1 MYIRKKTFILIITY
15 LTAAVVALGA
25 YTAVHFGM
33 EGSYRRTAEYGY
45 AHAFEEVVYAASS
58 LSDSLHRASYAT
70 GAELSGRL
78 CADIYGS
85 CLAAEM
91 TMAALPFST
100 QELEQ
105 TAAFIG
111 VAGDYARSRL
121 RASAQSGFDDA
132 ARADFASLYKT
143 AAALTEKLH
152 KLQNAVNDGD
162 VLLDEPE
169 NVFASGGDRL
179 SSSMLDIEDGMGKTE
194 LGSYGGRYAK
204 DISSQIRSPVP
215 EAKAKAIAADFF
227 GLEADKLEA
236 EYTAENGTACFSF
249 DGGSVCLDAEGNVL
263 SLSSE
268 RSVCGD
274 MGSSELEQIARDF
287 LASHGFGEM
296 YLASSE
302 RIGSVQTMK
311 FECVESNVRCISDS
325 VRISV
330 AGDDGGIYAYDAT
343 EHVRVHGTY
352 PAVSA
357 AVSESAARA
366 ALPSALKVID
376 AQLCYAPADDE
387 NSVLCYG
394 FDCTGSDGE
403 KLLILVDAQ
412 SGRQFDVFLEAN

>member
-1 MYIRKKTFILIITY
+1 MFIRKKTFILIITY
-15 LTAAVVALGA
+15 LVAAVIALGA
-25 YTAVHFGM
+25 YTAVHIGM

-45 AHAFEEVVYAASS
+45 AHAFEEVVYAASN

-70 GAELSGRL
+70 GAELSGQL

-105 TAAFIG
+105 TAAFLGI
-111 VAGDYARSRL
+111 AGDYARSCL
-121 RASAQSGFDDA
+121 KTSAQSGFDDA

-143 AAALTEKLH
+143 AAVLTEKLH
-152 KLQNAVNDGD
+152 ELQGSVNDGS

-169 NVFASGGDRL
+169 NVFAQSGDRL
-179 SSSMLDIEDGMGKTE
+179 SASMLDMEEGIDKVE
-194 LGSYGGRYAK
+194 LGSYGGKYAK
-204 DISSQIRSPVP
+204 NTPNQNREPVP
-215 EAKAKAIAADFF
+215 EADAKAIAADFF
-227 GLEADKLEA
+227 GLDADELEA

-249 DGGSVCLDAEGNVL
+249 DGGSVCLDADGRVL

-268 RSVCGD
+268 RSVYGD
-274 MGSSELEQIARDF
+274 MDSYELEQIARDF

-311 FECVESNVRCISDS
+311 FECVENGVRCIDDS
-325 VRISV
+325 VRVSV
-330 AGDDGGIYAYDAT
+330 AGDCGGIYAYDAT
-343 EHVRVHGTY
+343 EHVRAHGTY
-352 PAVSA
+352 PKSA
-357 AVSESAARA
+357 ASVSESAART
-366 ALPSALKVID
+366 ALPSTLNALSS
-376 AQLCYAPADDE
+376 QLCYAPADDG
-387 NSVLCYG
+387 SAVLCYG

-403 KLLILVDAQ
+403 ELFVLVDAQ
-412 SGRQFDVFLEAN
+412 TGRQFDILVAN

>member
-45 AHAFEEVVYAASS
+45 AHAFEEVVSAASN

-70 GAELSGRL
+70 GAELSGQL

-111 VAGDYARSRL
+111 IAGDYARSML
-121 RASAQSGFDDA
+121 RASAQSGFDDS

-143 AAALTEKLH
+143 ASALTEKLH
-152 KLQNAVNDGD
+152 ELQSSVNDGD

-169 NVFASGGDRL
+169 NVFAKGGDRL
-179 SSSMLDIEDGMGKTE
+179 SASMLNMEDGMDNTE
-194 LGSYGGRYAK
+194 LGSYGGKYAK
-204 DISSQIRSPVP
+204 NAPNQNKEPVP
-215 EAKAKAIAADFF
+215 EDEAKAIAADFF
-227 GLEADKLEA
+227 GLDADELEA

-249 DGGSVCLDAEGNVL
+249 NGGSVCLDADGNVL

-268 RSVCGD
+268 RSVYGD
-274 MGSSELEQIARDF
+274 MESAELEKIACDF
-287 LASHGFGEM
+287 LAAHGFGDM

-302 RIGSVQTMK
+302 RVGSVQTMK
-311 FECVESNVRCISDS
+311 FECVENGVRCIDDS

-330 AGDDGGIYAYDAT
+330 AGDYGGIYAYDAT
-343 EHVRVHGTY
+343 EHVRAHGTY
-352 PAVSA
+352 PSASA
-357 AVSESAARA
+357 AVSEGAARA
-366 ALPSALKVID
+366 ALPSTLNVLSS
-376 AQLCYAPADDE
+376 QLCYAPADDD
-387 NSVLCYG
+387 SAVLCYG
-394 FDCTGSDGE
+394 FECSGSDGE
-403 KLLILVDAQ
+403 GLFVLVDART
-412 SGRQFDVFLEAN
+412 GCQFNILLEAH

>member
-25 YTAVHFGM
+25 YTSVHFGM

-70 GAELSGRL
+70 GAELSGQL

-105 TAAFIG
+105 TAAFLGI
-111 VAGDYARSRL
+111 AGDYARSML
-121 RASAQSGFDDA
+121 KVSAQSGFDDA

-152 KLQNAVNDGD
+152 ELQSSVNDGD

-169 NVFASGGDRL
+169 NVFAKGGDRL
-179 SSSMLDIEDGMGKTE
+179 SASMLDMEEGMDKVE
-194 LGSYGGRYAK
+194 LGSYGGKYAK
-204 DISSQIRSPVP
+204 NTPNQIKAPVP
-215 EAKAKAIAADFF
+215 EDEAKAIAADFF
-227 GLEADKLEA
+227 GLDAGELEA

-249 DGGSVCLDAEGNVL
+249 DGGSVCLDADGNVL

-268 RSVCGD
+268 RRVAGD
-274 MGSSELEQIARDF
+274 MDSSELEGIARDF
-287 LASHGFGEM
+287 LAARGFGEM

-311 FECVESNVRCISDS
+311 FECVENGVRCIDDS

-330 AGDDGGIYAYDAT
+330 AGDYGGIYAYDAT
-343 EHVRVHGTY
+343 EHVRTHGAY
-352 PAVSA
+352 PKAA
-357 AVSESAARA
+357 PAVSESTARA
-366 ALPSALKVID
+366 ALPSTLTVLG
-376 AQLCYAPADDE
+376 AQLCYAPADDG
-387 NSVLCYG
+387 SAVLCYG

-403 KLLILVDAQ
+403 KLLVLVDAQ
-412 SGRQFDVFLEAN
+412 TGRQFDIFLEAH